1 MELSNKIVRL
11 RRRYGLSQEELA
23 NRIGV
28 SRQAVFKWE
37 SGSNM
42 PDMDKIKKIVKLFN
56 VSFDFLLDDNIE
68 FEDLKQIPLNRE

>member
-1 MELSNKIVRL
+1 MQLADKIVRL
-11 RRRYGLSQEELA
+11 RRRHGLSQEELA

-42 PDMDKIKKIVKLFN
+42 PDIDKIKKIVKLFN

-68 FEDLKQIPLNRE
+68 FEDLK